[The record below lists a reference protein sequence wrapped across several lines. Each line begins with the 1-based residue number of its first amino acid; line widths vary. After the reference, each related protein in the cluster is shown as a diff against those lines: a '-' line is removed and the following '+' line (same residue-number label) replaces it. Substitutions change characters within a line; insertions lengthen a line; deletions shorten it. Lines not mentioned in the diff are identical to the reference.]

1 LAVASANS
9 WAAGS
14 STGFVVMVVIAIL
27 LRLFPRGRLSV
38 EELRDVVSELLR
50 VVVEETVGAD
60 A

>member
-1 LAVASANS
+1 
-9 WAAGS
+9 
-14 STGFVVMVVIAIL
+14 MEVIAIL

-50 VVVEETVGAD
+50 VLVEETVGAD